1 MFTRRDNIQKRLL
14 KIQKQESKTLQ
25 VLQKQ
30 EDELKKA
37 LDENNQ
43 LISIFLDKESKEEK
57 SLQQEIDL
65 LSKRRETLEE
75 KLSQVRNLCLWGSVY
90 IPQGYTVGLGAD
102 N

>member
-30 EDELKKA
+30 EDELRKA

-57 SLQQEIDL
+57 SLQQEIDF
-65 LSKRRETLEE
+65 LSNKKEALED
-75 KLSQVRNLCLWGSVY
+75 KLTQVYFGDFKFSNMILQPSRK
-90 IPQGYTVGLGAD
+90 
-102 N
+102 

>member
-30 EDELKKA
+30 EDELRKA

-57 SLQQEIDL
+57 SLQQEIDF
-65 LSKRRETLEE
+65 LSNKKEALED
-75 KLSQVRNLCLWGSVY
+75 KLTQVHFGDFKFSNIILQPSRK
-90 IPQGYTVGLGAD
+90 
-102 N
+102 

>member
-30 EDELKKA
+30 EDELRKA

-57 SLQQEIDL
+57 SLQQEIDF
-65 LSKRRETLEE
+65 LSNKKEALEE
-75 KLSQVRNLCLWGSVY
+75 KLSQVHKCL
-90 IPQGYTVGLGAD
+90 
-102 N
+102 

>member
-1 MFTRRDNIQKRLL
+1 MFTRRDHIQKRLL

-65 LSKRRETLEE
+65 LSKRRKTLEE
-75 KLSQVRNLCLWGSVY
+75 KLSQVRNLCF
-90 IPQGYTVGLGAD
+90 
-102 N
+102 

>member
-75 KLSQVRNLCLWGSVY
+75 KLSQVRNLCF
-90 IPQGYTVGLGAD
+90 
-102 N
+102 

>member
-65 LSKRRETLEE
+65 LSNRRKTLEE
-75 KLSQVRNLCLWGSVY
+75 KLSQVRNLCF
-90 IPQGYTVGLGAD
+90 
-102 N
+102 